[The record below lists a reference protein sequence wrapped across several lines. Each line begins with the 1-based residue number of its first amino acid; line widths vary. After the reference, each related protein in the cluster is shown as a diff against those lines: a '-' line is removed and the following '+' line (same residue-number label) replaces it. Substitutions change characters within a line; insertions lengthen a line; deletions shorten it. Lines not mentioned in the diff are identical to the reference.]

1 MRSPQFRSYLDSTS
15 NGVLVRWH
23 GLALIPKKAFQTFSA
38 CEFACHMLRFAS
50 PSGRSITP
58 NIYHNTLKM
67 CTCDSFRFVFFL
79 KHTNWKIAHNFQ
91 WKLEDRETKNTSN
104 EYNWIRLQR
113 IECMLTTYSRK
124 ALNCFK

>member
-23 GLALIPKKAFQTFSA
+23 SLALISKKAFRTFSA
-38 CEFACHMLRFAS
+38 GEFACHMLRFAS

-67 CTCDSFRFVFFL
+67 CTCDSFRFVFFS
-79 KHTNWKIAHNFQ
+79 NIQ
-91 WKLEDRETKNTSN
+91 IGKLPTISN
-104 EYNWIRLQR
+104 GNSR
-113 IECMLTTYSRK
+113 IEKLKILQMNIIGFGCNE
-124 ALNCFK
+124 LNAC